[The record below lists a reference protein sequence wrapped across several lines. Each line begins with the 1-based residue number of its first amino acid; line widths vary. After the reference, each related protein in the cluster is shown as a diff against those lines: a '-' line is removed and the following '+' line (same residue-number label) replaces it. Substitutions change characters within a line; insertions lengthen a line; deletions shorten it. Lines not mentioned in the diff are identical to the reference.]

1 MKRFLLQ
8 IWRVLPYWLQI
19 ILSRLIR
26 PLFHVGVTAVIF
38 DQDHRIF
45 LGKATYQRFY
55 PWGMLGGGL
64 EYGEDSEEALV
75 REILEETSLIAK
87 VEKLLLVKTF
97 APDKFILYYLCTI
110 QDGVFEPSDEI
121 SETGYFS
128 LSNLPDIRPRD
139 FEVLKQIFELMEF
152 HKHELA

>member
-8 IWRVLPYWLQI
+8 VWRVLPYWLQL

-38 DQDHRIF
+38 DRDHRIF

-55 PWGMLGGGL
+55 PWGMLGGAL
-64 EYGEDSEEALV
+64 EYGEDLEEAVV

-87 VEKLLLVKTF
+87 VERLLLVKTF

-110 QDGVFEPSDEI
+110 
-121 SETGYFS
+121 
-128 LSNLPDIRPRD
+128 
-139 FEVLKQIFELMEF
+139 
-152 HKHELA
+152 